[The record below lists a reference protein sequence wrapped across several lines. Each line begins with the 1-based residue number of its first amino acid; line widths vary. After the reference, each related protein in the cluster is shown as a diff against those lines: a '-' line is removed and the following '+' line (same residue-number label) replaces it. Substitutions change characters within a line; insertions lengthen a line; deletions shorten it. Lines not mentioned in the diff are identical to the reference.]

1 MCVQQ
6 FQYQSLSPRPTSLI
20 CALILQQYPDLT
32 VSLPSQHPP
41 LFSFSAVS
49 LRSQRTEQ
57 PLWEGM
63 LAQPCSDRHFN
74 PVQNHLF
81 HPGDADCL
89 TPASHHCLFQF
100 EVFRQHETVLSPLPP
115 PCRGS
120 LALVRAGRQ
129 AAAARSGIYSS
140 ERCLS
145 AGGEGYQS

>member
-1 MCVQQ
+1 MPLFC
-6 FQYQSLSPRPTSLI
+6 SSTPTSQCLSHLSI
-20 CALILQQYPDLT
+20 
-32 VSLPSQHPP
+32 PP

-57 PLWEGM
+57 PPWEGM